1 MEILAQ
7 ELLKKEVLHKSDVE
21 RLIGPSPYHKDKSSE
36 PIPHSGQHVSDEK
49 PVAEKEPEK
58 EV

>member
-1 MEILAQ
+1 MIQVFHA
-7 ELLKKEVLHKSDVE
+7 
-21 RLIGPSPYHKDKSSE
+21 DKRSF
-36 PIPHSGQHVSDEK
+36 VMYEK